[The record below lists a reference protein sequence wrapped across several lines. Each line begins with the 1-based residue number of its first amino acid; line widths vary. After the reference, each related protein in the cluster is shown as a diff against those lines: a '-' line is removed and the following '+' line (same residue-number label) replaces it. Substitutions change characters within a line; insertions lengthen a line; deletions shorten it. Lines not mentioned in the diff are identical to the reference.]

1 MPKKLKLKRLWRP
14 TRPRTNTHTN
24 KNKNVLFIRELECK
38 SRKPRDNWTNRQVW
52 PWSKKCSG
60 AKATRSLPG
69 EHTSHSRHPLPA
81 TQEMTL
87 HMDITRW
94 SILKSDGLY
103 TLQLKMEKLYTASKN
118 KTWSWLWLRSF
129 ELLIAKYRLKLK
141 KVGKTTRPFK
151 HDLNQIPYDYTVEVT
166 NRFKELDLI
175 ERVPEELWTEVSNTV
190 QEAVIK
196 TITKK
201 KKCNKA
207 RWLSEEALQI
217 AEKKR
222 NEKQGR
228 KGKIY
233 PTKCRVPE
241 NSKER

>member
-1 MPKKLKLKRLWRP
+1 M
-14 TRPRTNTHTN
+14 
-24 KNKNVLFIRELECK
+24 
-38 SRKPRDNWTNRQVW
+38 
-52 PWSKKCSG
+52 
-60 AKATRSLPG
+60 
-69 EHTSHSRHPLPA
+69 
-81 TQEMTL
+81 
-87 HMDITRW
+87 
-94 SILKSDGLY
+94 
-103 TLQLKMEKLYTASKN
+103 
-118 KTWSWLWLRSF
+118 
-129 ELLIAKYRLKLK
+129 K

-196 TITKK
+196 TIAKK
-201 KKCNKA
+201 KKRNKA